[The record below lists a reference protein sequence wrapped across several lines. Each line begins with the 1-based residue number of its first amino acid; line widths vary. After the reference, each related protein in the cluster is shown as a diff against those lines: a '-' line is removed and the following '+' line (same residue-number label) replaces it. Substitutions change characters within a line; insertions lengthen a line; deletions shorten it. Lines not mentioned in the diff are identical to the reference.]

1 MEGATLLPFSIVAG
15 GPVYRFARLF
25 ASARH
30 PQGWLVLGAFFALV
44 TWGPLFVLS
53 AVQGHLMRN
62 VTIPFLADV
71 SSHAR
76 FLVALPLL
84 FAAEGWIDPRLAG
97 FVRQILDSRLVLP
110 AERPAFESA
119 VSAVARLR
127 DSWLVEAILVVIVA
141 ASAATINL
149 DVNLT
154 NNISSWM
161 DVTIGAATVP
171 TLAGWWYTAVALPIF
186 RFLLLR
192 WGWRIAIWSGFLWR
206 LSRLHLQLIPTHPD
220 LAGGLGY
227 LGTAHKSFG
236 VLSFAASVPIAGVFA
251 EKMLFAGASFKEL
264 EVPIFGIALISLLIF
279 VAPTLV
285 FFPQL
290 LAAKR
295 QGLLEYG
302 VFTAA
307 YTRGFDAKWVRH
319 GTSQERLL
327 GTPDIQSLADQANSF
342 WIVQRMRVV
351 PFGRGLIMVIVVAT
365 LAPML
370 PLITLAFPIDQLVER
385 ALRLLFGV

>member
-1 MEGATLLPFSIVAG
+1 MIG
-15 GPVYRFARLF
+15 GRK
-25 ASARH
+25 
-30 PQGWLVLGAFFALV
+30 
-44 TWGPLFVLS
+44 
-53 AVQGHLMRN
+53 
-62 VTIPFLADV
+62 I
-71 SSHAR
+71 
-76 FLVALPLL
+76 
-84 FAAEGWIDPRLAG
+84 
-97 FVRQILDSRLVLP
+97 
-110 AERPAFESA
+110 
-119 VSAVARLR
+119 
-127 DSWLVEAILVVIVA
+127 
-141 ASAATINL
+141 
-149 DVNLT
+149 
-154 NNISSWM
+154 
-161 DVTIGAATVP
+161 
-171 TLAGWWYTAVALPIF
+171 
-186 RFLLLR
+186 
-192 WGWRIAIWSGFLWR
+192 
-206 LSRLHLQLIPTHPD
+206 
-220 LAGGLGY
+220 
-227 LGTAHKSFG
+227 
-236 VLSFAASVPIAGVFA
+236 
-251 EKMLFAGASFKEL
+251 
-264 EVPIFGIALISLLIF
+264 